1 MQRPLKNYYEILGVS
16 PDASLQE
23 IKIAYRTLAK
33 KLHPDM
39 GGSVEQ
45 VAALNEAAD
54 VLTHPAKRAEYDL
67 DRRRQPTSSAGPE
80 SAPRASTTASASW
93 AYTPAPVGP
102 RTVECPHCGRKNR
115 IKAEAK
121 LAEAKCGA
129 CGKPLED
136 SFASIFRDLTDEV
149 AKKVFGEGFTADLAR
164 RVFGDNYEGART
176 NFRKYSDVA
185 VEHLEGWAR
194 TAMDRGREAIARAES
209 RLDEFDRM
217 AEKLKNKS

>member
-1 MQRPLKNYYEILGVS
+1 MQRTLKNYYEILGVS

-23 IKIAYRTLAK
+23 IKAAYRTLAK
-33 KLHPDM
+33 KLHPDL
-39 GGSVEQ
+39 GGTVEQ

-54 VLTHPAKRAEYDL
+54 VLTHAAKRAEYDL
-67 DRRRQPTSSAGPE
+67 DRRRQSSTGPSAPPYTSTSS
-80 SAPRASTTASASW
+80 TASASW

-102 RTVECPHCGRKNR
+102 RVVDCPHCTRKNR
-115 IKAEAK
+115 LKAEAK
-121 LAEAKCGA
+121 LADAKCGV

-136 SFASIFRDLTDEV
+136 SFSAIFRDLTDDI
-149 AKKVFGEGFTADLAR
+149 ANKVFGEGFTADLAR

-176 NFRKYSDVA
+176 NFRKYSEVA
-185 VEHLEGWAR
+185 VEHLEGWAK

-209 RLDEFDRM
+209 RLDEFDHW